1 MSFFNFIEPRRLQPQ
16 GWLKKQLQT
25 QADGLNGNLDKVW
38 PDVRDSKWLGG
49 ECEGWERLPYFLDG
63 FIPLAYLLR
72 DEDKIARAK
81 KYVNCL
87 LERQAEDGC
96 FYPKGDEGKNGDIWS
111 LFLILKVLTVY
122 ADCSGET
129 ERVENAVYKCLQFLN
144 KYIDRKPP
152 YEWAAA
158 RWYEC
163 VIAISWVYKRRK
175 EEWLIYLAKR
185 LKTFGF
191 NFESAIELWKEK
203 RPIWAL
209 DSHVVNVA
217 MSLKSEIVYCE
228 LTGDKSTGLAERML
242 EVLEKYH
249 STAYGHF
256 TGDECLSGDSAIQ
269 GSELCGIVE
278 AMYSYEWLMAC
289 TGDSKWGDKL
299 ERLAFNG
306 LPAALTADM
315 WARQYDQQANQIS
328 CMVYAADKNIF
339 PTNHPDGNV
348 FGLEPQFGCCTANFG
363 QGFPKFALSSYM
375 EKDGK
380 VYVISPMPMRITT
393 QNGAEILCKSE
404 YPFRDTF
411 AFTAAEDAE
420 IFVRVP
426 SWTKPVFERGEMENG
441 WLKIA
446 LKKGVKTSV
455 SFPAKVELTNRPNG
469 AKCVNYGALLFA
481 LPIAGEK
488 KIVEYEKSGVV
499 RKFPYCDYEIKP
511 VGEWRYAFAADKFTV
526 EERDYDL
533 PFDRQNPPIVIK
545 GEFAPVEWGY
555 EKGYDLIAD
564 KTPGSIRRGENQ
576 VLAMQPYG
584 ATELRITE
592 MKKI

>member
-1 MSFFNFIEPRRLQPQ
+1 MFLDFVEPKRIKPQ
-16 GWLKKQLQT
+16 GWLLRQLQT
-25 QADGLNGNLDKVW
+25 QANGLNGNLDKVW

-49 ECEGWERLPYFLDG
+49 DHEGWERLPYFLDG

-72 DEDKIARAK
+72 DEDKIVRAK

-96 FYPKGDEGKNGDIWS
+96 FYPKGDEGKNDDIWS

-122 ADCSGET
+122 ADCSGDT
-129 ERVENAVYKCLQFLN
+129 VRVENAVYKCLQFLN
-144 KYIDRKPP
+144 KYMDTRPP
-152 YEWAAA
+152 YGWAAA

-163 VIAISWVYKRRK
+163 IIAISWVYKRRK
-175 EEWLIYLAKR
+175 DEWLIYLAKR

-191 NFESAIELWKEK
+191 NFETAIELWKEK
-203 RPIWAL
+203 RPIWAF

-228 LTGDKSTGLAERML
+228 LTGDKPTGLAERML
-242 EVLEKYH
+242 EMLEKYH

-256 TGDECLSGDSAIQ
+256 TGDECLSGDSPIQ

-289 TGDSKWGDKL
+289 TGESKWGDRL

-306 LPAALTADM
+306 LPAALTTDM
-315 WARQYDQQANQIS
+315 WAHQYDQQVNQIS
-328 CMVYAADKNIF
+328 CMVYAKDKNIF
-339 PTNHPDGNV
+339 PTNQPDGNV
-348 FGLEPQFGCCTANFG
+348 FGLEPQFGCCTSNFG

-375 EKDGK
+375 EKDGNL
-380 VYVISPMPMRITT
+380 YVVSPVPMCVTM
-393 QNGAEILCKSE
+393 QNGVEIVCKSE
-404 YPFRDTF
+404 YPFRNTF
-411 AFTAAEDAE
+411 TFTATENVE

-426 SWTKPVFERGEMENG
+426 NWTSIESENG
-441 WLKIA
+441 WMKIE
-446 LKKGVKTSV
+446 LKKGEEKACT
-455 SFPAKVELTNRPNG
+455 FLAKVELIDRPNG
-469 AKCVNYGALLFA
+469 AKCLNYGALLFS
-481 LPIAGEK
+481 LPIAGDK
-488 KIVEYEKSGVV
+488 KIVEYEKRGVV

-511 VGEWRYAFAADKFTV
+511 VGEWRYAFTSDKFTV

-533 PFDRQNPPIVIK
+533 PFDVQNPPIIIK
-545 GEFAPVEWGY
+545 GEFAPVEWAY

-564 KTPGSIRRGENQ
+564 KTAGSIRRGENE
-576 VLAMQPYG
+576 VLCMQPYG